1 MKVEL
6 QWQSGLLFDARTDR
20 ASRPFP
26 VAGSSGSD
34 AGEPADPTPG
44 PTPKELLLVA
54 LAGCTGMDVASILEK
69 MKEPVRSL
77 RVTAEG
83 DQTDEH
89 PRVFKFF
96 HIVYEVEGEGLSP
109 DKVMRAV
116 TLSQERYCGVSHML
130 KKAAPVTFEVR
141 VNGAVVS

>member
-20 ASRPFP
+20 VSRPFP
-26 VAGSSGSD
+26 VAGSSD
-34 AGEPADPTPG
+34 PAAGEPAG

-83 DQTDEH
+83 EQTDEH

-141 VNGAVVS
+141 VNGTVVS